1 MIEYIHR
8 FVPATDAYAP
18 TLVALHGTG
27 GDEADLIP
35 LARAIHP
42 GAAVLSPRGRV
53 LEHGKPRFFARL
65 SEGVFDQED
74 LARRTI
80 ELADFIAWAAERYG
94 FDPRRVY
101 AVGYSNGANIAASVL
116 LARSESL
123 AGGVLFRAMV
133 PFEPEALPD
142 LSGKAVFISA
152 GRADPMVP
160 ASNTQRLADL
170 LARAGAKVRLVWQE
184 TGHGLLSPEV
194 DQAAEWF
201 VLASARA

>member
-1 MIEYIHR
+1 MIEFIHR

-27 GDEADLIP
+27 GDEAALIP
-35 LARAIHP
+35 LAPAIHP

-53 LEHGKPRFFARL
+53 LERGMPRFFARL

-74 LARRTI
+74 LAKRTI

-101 AVGYSNGANIAASVL
+101 AVGHSNGANIAASVL
-116 LARSESL
+116 LARPEAL

-142 LSGKAVFISA
+142 LSGN
-152 GRADPMVP
+152 
-160 ASNTQRLADL
+160 ASRT
-170 LARAGAKVRLVWQE
+170 
-184 TGHGLLSPEV
+184 
-194 DQAAEWF
+194 AA
-201 VLASARA
+201 S